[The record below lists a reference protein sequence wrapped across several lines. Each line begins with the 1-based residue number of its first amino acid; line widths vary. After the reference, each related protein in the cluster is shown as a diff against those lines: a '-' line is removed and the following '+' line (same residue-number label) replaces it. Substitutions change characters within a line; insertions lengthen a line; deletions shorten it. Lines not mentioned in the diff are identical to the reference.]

1 MKGQRK
7 VVWSQ
12 VLLSMLGIA
21 SGAALHGW
29 GIVGFWGM
37 ITTMMIP
44 NVVFMVMQVYVER
57 YKQDIAR

>member
-7 VVWSQ
+7 VVWLQ

-21 SGAALHGW
+21 LGAALHGW
-29 GIVGFWGM
+29 GIVGFCGM
-37 ITTMMIP
+37 ITIMMIP
-44 NVVFMVMQVYVER
+44 NVVFMVMQVYAER

>member
-7 VVWSQ
+7 VGGLQ

-21 SGAALHGW
+21 LGAALHGW

-37 ITTMMIP
+37 ITIMMIP
-44 NVVFMVMQVYVER
+44 NVVFMVMQVYAER

>member
-1 MKGQRK
+1 MKRQRK
-7 VVWSQ
+7 FEWSQ

-21 SGAALHGW
+21 LGAALHGW

-37 ITTMMIP
+37 ITIMMIP
-44 NVVFMVMQVYVER
+44 NVVFMVMQVYAER